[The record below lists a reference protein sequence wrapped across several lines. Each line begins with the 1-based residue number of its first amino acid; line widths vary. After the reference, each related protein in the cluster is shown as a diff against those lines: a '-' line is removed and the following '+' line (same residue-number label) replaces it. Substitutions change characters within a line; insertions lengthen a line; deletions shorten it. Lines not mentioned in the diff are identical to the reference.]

1 MKESRIKVWELSLL
15 LALCVTL
22 CHGTVQAGRLSRLQE
37 NVLRLHVIGA
47 DNSEEE
53 QALKMRVQQ
62 AVYGAVA
69 PLVESCGDVNEAV
82 SAVDEHLTDIQR
94 AAVSA
99 AEGRD
104 IHVTL
109 GSVRYGVRES
119 EDYRLPAGEYLSLQV
134 IIGEGAGR
142 NWWGV
147 IFPELTM
154 DTAGEY
160 ADAVKI
166 LGEGNVHLVTEQGG
180 GVELR
185 WKLLEWYEA
194 VRAWLAAW

>member
-1 MKESRIKVWELSLL
+1 MKESKIKVWELSLL

-47 DNSEEE
+47 DDSANE

-62 AVYGAVA
+62 VVYDTVA
-69 PLVESCGDVNEAV
+69 PLVEGCDSLETAA
-82 SAVDEHLTDIQR
+82 SAVEGSLDDIER

-109 GSVRYGVRES
+109 GHMRYGVRES
-119 EDYRLPAGEYLSLQV
+119 EGYRLPAGEYVSLQV
-134 IIGEGAGR
+134 TIGKGAGR

-147 IFPELTM
+147 IFPELSM
-154 DTAGEY
+154 DSAGDY

-166 LGEGNVHLVTEQGG
+166 LGEDNVRLITGSD
-180 GVELR
+180 GVEVR

-194 VRAWLAAW
+194 LRAWLAAW